1 MIEKPIFNKK
11 RILMPV
17 IQKKKQKK
25 NYAPPKIDMV
35 ELLIPIDL
43 IENLND
49 PFILKG
55 IIQVRNNI
63 FKSK

>member
-1 MIEKPIFNKK
+1 
-11 RILMPV
+11 MPV
-17 IQKKKQKK
+17 LQKKKSKK
-25 NYAPPKIDMV
+25 NYTAPKIDMV
-35 ELLIPIDL
+35 ELLISIDF

-55 IIQVRNNI
+55 IIQERNNI